1 MSARESRCHKS
12 WLLARVS
19 NLYESPLARTMPSPG
34 ISRSERN
41 ANEILQGCKT
51 ECDKCEWLAH
61 VGVPFLSLFAA
72 IPGIYGLSCLAT
84 PEQLQREWGV
94 ESKCIQA
101 YLMWEI
107 ERGGFSAS
115 CLRPMVPSLP
125 CPHKAE
131 PIPLCWD
138 NPSPKQWQTGTN
150 LRLWAVLEQEK
161 ESKERGAGR
170 KTLPPP
176 RNK

>member
-1 MSARESRCHKS
+1 MA
-12 WLLARVS
+12 ARVYPIS
-19 NLYESPLARTMPSPG
+19 TRYRRGQCHRQRSQEASKMQMKFYKGARHNVTKVNGLRMLVS
-34 ISRSERN
+34 
-41 ANEILQGCKT
+41 
-51 ECDKCEWLAH
+51 
-61 VGVPFLSLFAA
+61 LSVA
-72 IPGIYGLSCLAT
+72 IQSSH

-101 YLMWEI
+101 YLMCEI

-125 CPHKAE
+125 CPHKAG

-150 LRLWAVLEQEK
+150 LRLWAVLEQER

-170 KTLPPP
+170 ETLPPP

>member
-1 MSARESRCHKS
+1 MRESLGVTNHGCS
-12 WLLARVS
+12 RVS
-19 NLYESPLARTMPSPG
+19 HIQARTMPSPK
-34 ISRSERN
+34 ISRGEQN

-51 ECDKCEWLAH
+51 ECDKGERLAH
-61 VGVPFLSLFAA
+61 VGVPFLSLSAA
-72 IPGIYGLSCLAT
+72 ILFSH
-84 PEQLQREWGV
+84 PEQLQREWGD

-101 YLMWEI
+101 HLMWEI

-125 CPHKAE
+125 CPHKAG
-131 PIPLCWD
+131 PNPLCWY
-138 NPSPKQWQTGTN
+138 NPSPKHWQTGTN
-150 LRLWAVLEQEK
+150 LRLWAVLEQER

>member
-12 WLLARVS
+12 WLQARVS

-61 VGVPFLSLFAA
+61 VGVPFLSLSASILF
-72 IPGIYGLSCLAT
+72 SH

-101 YLMWEI
+101 YLMCEI

-115 CLRPMVPSLP
+115 CLRPMVPSLQG
-125 CPHKAE
+125 PHKAE

-138 NPSPKQWQTGTN
+138 NPSPKHWQTGTN
-150 LRLWAVLEQEK
+150 LRLWAVLEQER